1 MKISFSCWS
10 AQLYCNFALR
20 LLEMPKYIFYIFIVV
35 GAAVAI
41 YAKADQSQ
49 NQLILVAGI
58 VVLMA
63 GVYGVAR
70 TIPSK
75 NDRPNDNENN

>member
-1 MKISFSCWS
+1 
-10 AQLYCNFALR
+10 
-20 LLEMPKYIFYIFIVV
+20 MPKYIFYIFIVI

-49 NQLILVAGI
+49 NQFILIAGI
-58 VVLMA
+58 VILMA

-75 NDRPNDNENN
+75 KDQQNDDEHN